1 MKKLSPGNNNP
12 RARRNISLGF
22 GEWLL
27 LTVLHPEV
35 KGGYL
40 MGVEDIWEIPGRRKL
55 MEKKS
60 MAILPIK
67 APILT

>member
-27 LTVLHPEV
+27 LTGLHPEV

-40 MGVEDIWEIPGRRKL
+40 MGVEDI
-55 MEKKS
+55 
-60 MAILPIK
+60 
-67 APILT
+67 